1 MSKVI
6 DANLYWFPEKLFT
19 DDALSERF
27 LSEVPVEY
35 NIKGTLKH
43 DAETG
48 LSRYVIEKPVGS
60 PNLDYIQGD
69 YTLDKQL
76 SDMDRAGVDQAVL
89 KLSCQQ
95 EWMSLDMCRLFNDGM
110 AEHIRASGDR
120 MSGLGVVP
128 PKGTPAVFREIDR
141 CLDELGFGGLQLSAH
156 YGNLYLDDEA
166 FAPFFAYL
174 NERGVT
180 CYVHHVPVPVQYDS
194 LIAYT
199 NLRRSYGRCIDQ
211 ATAIGREL
219 FSGFFTKYPN
229 VKLVHSMLGGGF
241 FAYAS
246 LWFPKRSKVR
256 EAVERF
262 KDDNELIVEQ
272 LHSNVFFEMSHA
284 QPWGKAQLECAVKVL
299 GADHILFG
307 TSYPVRPVWLLE
319 GADFVRGLD
328 ISENEKELITATRK
342 GCIISSDTI
351 HADPL
356 C

>member
-6 DANLYWFPEKLFT
+6 DATLYWFPEELVTNDELAEK
-19 DDALSERF
+19 F
-27 LSEVPVEY
+27 LSEIPVQY
-35 NIKGTLKH
+35 GIKGYLK
-43 DAETG
+43 ENPESG
-48 LSRYVIEKPVGS
+48 LRQYVIEKPVGS
-60 PNLDYIQGD
+60 ENLNYVQGD
-69 YTLDKQL
+69 YLLEKQL
-76 SDMDRAGVDQAVL
+76 SDMDKAGVDKAVL

-110 AEHIRASGDR
+110 AAHVKKSQGR
-120 MSGLGVVP
+120 MAALGVVP
-128 PKGTPAVFREIDR
+128 PQGTPAVMREIDR

-180 CYVHHVPVPVQYDS
+180 CYVHHTPVPVQYDS

-219 FSGFFTKYPN
+219 FGGFFTKYPN

-246 LWFPKRSKVR
+246 LWFPKKPKVK
-256 EAVERF
+256 EAVSRF
-262 KDDNELIVEQ
+262 KDDNELVVEQ
-272 LHSNVFFEMSHA
+272 LRNNIFFEMSHA
-284 QPWGKAQLECAVKVL
+284 QPWGKEQLECAVKVL

-319 GADFVRGLD
+319 GAKFVSDLA
-328 ISENEKELITATRK
+328 ISEEEKQQILAGNAERLY
-342 GCIISSDTI
+342 
-351 HADPL
+351 HL
-356 C
+356 

>member
-1 MSKVI
+1 MII
-6 DANLYWFPEKLFT
+6 DSNLYWFPETLFT
-19 DDALSERF
+19 DASLSERF
-27 LSEVPVEY
+27 LSEIPVQY
-35 NIKGTLKH
+35 GIKGYLK
-43 DAETG
+43 ENPKTG
-48 LSRYVIEKPVGS
+48 VRQFVIEKPIGS
-60 PNLDYIQGD
+60 ENLNYVQGD
-69 YTLDKQL
+69 YMLDRQL
-76 SDMDRAGVDQAVL
+76 ADMDKAGINKAVL

-110 AEHIRASGDR
+110 AEHIKQSEGR
-120 MSGLGVVP
+120 MAGLGVVP
-128 PKGTPAVFREIDR
+128 PQGTPAVFKEIDR
-141 CLDELGFGGLQLSAH
+141 CLDNLHFGGLQLSAH

-194 LIAYT
+194 LTAYT

-241 FAYAS
+241 FAFTS
-246 LWFPKRSKVR
+246 LWFPKKPKVQ
-256 EAVERF
+256 EAVSRF
-262 KDDNELIVEQ
+262 KDDNELVVEQ
-272 LHSNVFFEMSHA
+272 LKNNVFFEMSHA
-284 QPWGKAQLECAVKVL
+284 QPWGKEQLECAVKVL

-319 GADFVRGLD
+319 GTSFVQSLN
-328 ISENEKELITATRK
+328 ISQEQKELILGGNAQRLY
-342 GCIISSDTI
+342 
-351 HADPL
+351 HM
-356 C
+356 